1 MGILKITQPS
11 GVSLLGE
18 LNATISALGA
28 DADDR
33 SAAVNE
39 RLRELE
45 TELVYLRQVQ
55 RKLDAAAG
63 TS

>member
-11 GVSLLGE
+11 GVSLLDE

-63 TS
+63 AS